1 MKTLVIVSHSD
12 IQESSSQ
19 KFLKDSFPL
28 SDAIIYHHL
37 ESIYSFDE
45 INVKKEQELLTN
57 YQRIIFQFPFY
68 WYSAPAMLK
77 HWLDEVLTEG
87 FAYGPN
93 RFPLKGKELGLV
105 MTIGVSEKEYQV
117 GGREGFTISALT
129 TPYQAMAKKLEMSF
143 LKPFLIYQFQYMDEK
158 EKMRLLIDYQQYLM
172 IDNSDSLKAKES
184 WFIEQI
190 SQLSKKDLA
199 ENDLFVLEQIKEHIQ
214 DTRMEL
220 DEIQMYLDGQF

>member
-143 LKPFLIYQFQYMDEK
+143 LKPFLIYQFQYKDEK